1 MIVDRFGRRLIIIE
15 RDLHIY
21 RRLDIALFMNRRIL
35 TKYDKNL
42 YLDSGLI
49 CENRTLRFPKLEP
62 PVLQLEHFQNAIAS
76 LSELQI
82 MHSIYPF

>member
-1 MIVDRFGRRLIIIE
+1 MW
-15 RDLHIY
+15 
-21 RRLDIALFMNRRIL
+21 LDIDLSMNRRIL
-35 TKYDKNL
+35 TKYDENL

-62 PVLQLEHFQNAIAS
+62 LILHLEHFENAIAS

-82 MHSIYPF
+82 MRSIYPF